1 MKDQSPETFQTSNS
15 ESNGGYTAAGE
26 RKYAILSYVITFV
39 GLFCLW
45 ILLSGKL
52 DLFHLTLGLVS
63 CLIVTAISKDLLFA
77 NSDTRG
83 FFRSGI
89 RFIQYIPW
97 LLYKI
102 FMANIHVLILTF
114 HPKLMDRIDPRI
126 FRFQSNLKKDISLL
140 TFGNSITLTPG
151 TITVYVSVTGTFKVH
166 ALDQKSRE
174 GLPGE
179 MQERIARTFEE
190 EE

>member
-1 MKDQSPETFQTSNS
+1 MKDRSSETFQTPNG
-15 ESNGGYTAAGE
+15 ESSGGYTATAE
-26 RKYAILSYVITFV
+26 RKYAISSYVITFV

-52 DLFHLTLGLVS
+52 DLFHLTMGVVS

-77 NSDTRG
+77 NAGTRG

-89 RFIQYIPW
+89 RFLRYIPW

-102 FMANIHVLILTF
+102 LMANIHVLILTF
-114 HPKLMDRIDPRI
+114 HPRLMDLIDPRI
-126 FRFQSNLKKDISLL
+126 FRFQSKLKKDLSLL

-151 TITVYVSVTGTFKVH
+151 TITVYISVNGVFKVH

-179 MQERIARTFEE
+179 MQERIARVFEE
-190 EE
+190 E